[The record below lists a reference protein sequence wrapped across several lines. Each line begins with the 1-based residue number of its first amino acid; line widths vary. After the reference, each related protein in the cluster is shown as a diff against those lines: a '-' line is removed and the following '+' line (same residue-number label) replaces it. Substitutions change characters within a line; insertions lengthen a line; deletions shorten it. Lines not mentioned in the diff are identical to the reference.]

1 LEWRPRAPCPYLP
14 PPPSWEAYL
23 DTVPRPRLRREIRHD
38 LRAMEGLGG
47 FRRTSIQE
55 GGQRHIE
62 ILLNLW
68 QGRWGF
74 LPEAHLAQYR
84 SILVSCLASGCLWLD
99 VLWDRDHPVA
109 GLQAFLD
116 RERRSFSFY
125 LTGFDQRDA
134 RLSPGTVIVAHAI
147 REAITSGYR
156 VFDFLR
162 GDEPYKLAF
171 GATMRHT
178 RHVTVLRRTTAPR

>member
-1 LEWRPRAPCPYLP
+1 RGLGMAGSPLADYTGFVCSPRHETPALAALAKHIQRDLDWHYLMLLDVLDPRLDGFLRPFPRPEFRIEWRPAAPRPYPPP

-84 SILVSCLASGCLWLD
+84 SILVSCLASGCL
-99 VLWDRDHPVA
+99 
-109 GLQAFLD
+109 
-116 RERRSFSFY
+116 
-125 LTGFDQRDA
+125 
-134 RLSPGTVIVAHAI
+134 
-147 REAITSGYR
+147 
-156 VFDFLR
+156 
-162 GDEPYKLAF
+162 
-171 GATMRHT
+171 
-178 RHVTVLRRTTAPR
+178 